1 MSARRD
7 DGTPT
12 PPPTPPP
19 TPSRGLPGLLG
30 GRAGG
35 SRRTA
40 TGKEIPPRRVRVT
53 SPRMTPAARPQRLQ
67 PIREIDEQTEVGE
80 VYMRS
85 LLRTQLRLG
94 LTVLAVVVLTLA
106 GMPLL
111 FAAVPELA
119 RARLG
124 GIPLAW
130 LVLGGLVYPALFA
143 AAWWHVRLAER
154 AEGDFAAI
162 LDRQ

>member
-1 MSARRD
+1 VARERSTTVSNRRD
-7 DGTPT
+7 DPVPT
-12 PPPTPPP
+12 PA
-19 TPSRGLPGLLG
+19 RGIPNLLPG
-30 GRAGG
+30 RVGG

-40 TGKEIPPRRVRVT
+40 TGKELPPRRVRVT
-53 SPRMTPAARPQRLQ
+53 SPRMTSAPRPQRLQ
-67 PIREIDEQTEVGE
+67 PTREIDELTEVGE

-111 FAAVPELA
+111 FAALPELG
-119 RARLG
+119 RVHLLG
-124 GIPLAW
+124 VPVPW
-130 LVLGGLVYPALFA
+130 LVLGVLVYPALFA

-154 AEGDFAAI
+154 AEGDFTAI

>member
-12 PPPTPPP
+12 PPPTP
-19 TPSRGLPGLLG
+19 SRGLPSLLA
-30 GRAGG
+30 GRTGG

-53 SPRMTPAARPQRLQ
+53 SPRMTSATRPQRLQ

-111 FAAVPELA
+111 FAAVPDLA
-119 RARLG
+119 RARIG
-124 GIPLAW
+124 SVPLAW